1 MNIRHI
7 FQSCFVLI
15 SILLTAC
22 GGGSD
27 VAIPAPTKPVVIL
40 AFGDSLTAG
49 SGIATNGSY
58 YQFVSPGNQWVQ
70 LLANKIRTDGID
82 SKVSVIVYNASLGGE
97 FTGRGSARLPS
108 LLAQYKPTHVL
119 LGHGTNDA
127 LSNLPLGTITGN
139 LGGMASAVRA
149 SGAKPFILGY
159 GFQAYGADYATQYA
173 NALKTAASNGGA
185 IYIDI
190 TSDTLFKNQYYH
202 SDLIHLNDTAQS
214 LMLNKVVDSLY
225 PTMN

>member
-7 FQSCFVLI
+7 YQSCLVLI

-27 VAIPAPTKPVVIL
+27 VAIPTPTKSIVIL

-49 SGIATNGSY
+49 SGIGTNGSY
-58 YQFVSPGNQWVQ
+58 FQFVSPGNQWVQ
-70 LLANKIRTDGID
+70 LLANKIHSDGID
-82 SKVSVIVYNASLGGE
+82 TKASVVVYNASLGGE
-97 FTGRGSARLPS
+97 YTGRASSRLPS

-127 LSNLPLGTITGN
+127 WSNASLGSITGN
-139 LGGMASAVRA
+139 LGGMAATVKA
-149 SGAKPFILGY
+149 SGAQPFILGY
-159 GFQAYGADYATQYA
+159 GFQMNGADYATQYA
-173 NALKTAASNGGA
+173 NALKAAASNGGA
-185 IYIDI
+185 IYIDM

-202 SDLIHLNDTAQS
+202 PDLVHLNDSAQG
-214 LMLNKVVDSLY
+214 LLLNKVVESLY